1 VLKTPKRMCDVCGE
15 HIPKERT
22 TEESQRVLKP
32 QPCFPRPTMLG
43 LIPLAFGNYRYRNP
57 TTRYRP
63 KAVIR
68 RLALGQR
75 RRKAALSGFSS
86 TTFLNQET
94 NASEGFGSGGTYT
107 ERPHDGSPRA
117 A

>member
-1 VLKTPKRMCDVCGE
+1 VLKDAHVCAMSAASTSRR
-15 HIPKERT
+15 ERT
-22 TEESQRVLKP
+22 TEESQRVLKRALLSAP
-32 QPCFPRPTMLG
+32 DDAG
-43 LIPLAFGNYRYRNP
+43 LIPLAFGN
-57 TTRYRP
+57 TVIETDDRYRP

-86 TTFLNQET
+86 TLSSTRRRT
-94 NASEGFGSGGTYT
+94 PPRVSAPGGTYT